1 MQNPLKGKSKR
12 EIMIYIGQ
20 SPWGDF
26 DGTFDNLILFKS

>member
-26 DGTFDNLILFKS
+26 DGDDLS